1 MVEWR
6 KFQKGRARC
15 KGRSKWE
22 RRAER
27 YYARALGAQSRFTST
42 SLEMEARHLH
52 QVRMLLAQMAATT
65 ATPQQMVRE
74 ATNMLENM
82 TDALLAFDGEMAR
95 SMDRQ
100 GPLHTLNRTITEDA
114 KKQAPQF
121 GETAAKTLVEAA
133 AQQQWRH

>member
-6 KFQKGRARC
+6 KFKKGRARC

-27 YYARALGAQSRFTST
+27 YYARVLGVQSRFTST

-65 ATPQQMVRE
+65 ATPRQMVRE
-74 ATNMLENM
+74 ATNMLENI
-82 TDALLAFDGEMAR
+82 TDALLAFDGEMSR

-100 GPLHTLNRTITEDA
+100 GALHTLNRTITEDA

-121 GETAAKTLVEAA
+121 GETAA
-133 AQQQWRH
+133 